1 MVKLRPKSSVDVP
14 ESDQCN
20 ELARDIMSL
29 VRQSGIYTSKDIAIW
44 KKVVEE
50 DRRAENLKGLSG
62 MYDSVDRAVL
72 AVKRMQGNYYSK
84 INSALSRGVF
94 SQKEAEFSKQVFASV
109 DIGLRE
115 KMLKTIDKHIS
126 TSEKL
131 LNEFEQSLIKDLLTS
146 SEVKE
151 FSEKFRNAPYETRE
165 EILTDLVNRV
175 DGRNNQ
181 LESWEVVRILV
192 ESSSNFIDSEWL
204 QANIQRLSVFKNIP
218 AFKKILDVLKSK
230 LSSVKR
236 ENISSGSIN
245 SSNASSEISD
255 DLYSDVLKESSAKN
269 KVSPRKSATKNK
281 IKVIAE
287 AIVAMDANNANV
299 ATDSAMEVATNA
311 DNATDSEIEVA
322 TDSSTVIESAMGV
335 APQSNIKFSD
345 AEISNMQD
353 ENAQVDEIK
362 METNNVSEFQ
372 VRINRAFK
380 NDPDIAPTGLQMLGS
395 DKNNTGKF
403 MEVVSEVRDG
413 SVRQVQTVI
422 HKLRNSSV
430 NLSIFSV
437 DADVGVE
444 EEEFE
449 LAA

>member
-1 MVKLRPKSSVDVP
+1 MVKIRPKSSIDVS

-50 DRRAENLKGLSG
+50 DRRAENLKGLTG
-62 MYDSVDRAVL
+62 MYDAVDRAVS
-72 AVKRMQGNYYSK
+72 AVKEMKGNYYSK
-84 INSALSRGVF
+84 INSALSRGIF
-94 SQKEAEFSKQVFASV
+94 SQKDAEFSKQVFASV
-109 DIGLRE
+109 DMGLRE

-126 TSEKL
+126 TSERL
-131 LNEFEQSLIKDLLTS
+131 LNEFEQSLIKDLLTV
-146 SEVKE
+146 SEVRS
-151 FSEKFRNAPYETRE
+151 FSEKFRNASYEDRE
-165 EILTDLVNRV
+165 EILIGLVNKV

-192 ESSSNFIDSEWL
+192 ESSSNILDSEWL
-204 QANIQRLSVFKNIP
+204 QANIQRLSSFKNIP
-218 AFKKILDVLKSK
+218 AFKKILDVLRSK
-230 LSSVKR
+230 LSSTKR
-236 ENISSGSIN
+236 ENISGSSIN
-245 SSNASSEISD
+245 SSNASDEISD
-255 DLYSDVLKESSAKN
+255 DLHSDVLKESSDN
-269 KVSPRKSATKNK
+269 NNVSSRKSDTKNK

-287 AIVAMDANNANV
+287 AIVAIDANNANV

-311 DNATDSEIEVA
+311 DNATDTEIEVQTDPSTV
-322 TDSSTVIESAMGV
+322 TDSAMEV
-335 APQSNIKFSD
+335 ATQSDIKFSD
-345 AEISNMQD
+345 TEISNMQD
-353 ENAQVDEIK
+353 ENPKADEIQ

-372 VRINRAFK
+372 ARINRAFK

-395 DKNNTGKF
+395 DKDNTGKF

-437 DADVGVE
+437 EIE
-444 EEEFE
+444 EEE
-449 LAA
+449 LTKAA

>member
-50 DRRAENLKGLSG
+50 DRRAENLKGLTG
-62 MYDSVDRAVL
+62 MYDAVDRAVS
-72 AVKRMQGNYYSK
+72 AVKEMKGNYYSK
-84 INSALSRGVF
+84 INSALSRGIF
-94 SQKEAEFSKQVFASV
+94 SQKDAEFSKQVFASV
-109 DIGLRE
+109 DMGLRE

-126 TSEKL
+126 TSERL
-131 LNEFEQSLIKDLLTS
+131 LNEFEQSLIKDLLTV
-146 SEVKE
+146 SEVRS
-151 FSEKFRNAPYETRE
+151 FSEKFRNASYEDRE
-165 EILTDLVNRV
+165 EILIGLVNKV

-192 ESSSNFIDSEWL
+192 ESSSNILDSEWL
-204 QANIQRLSVFKNIP
+204 QANIQRLSSFKNIP
-218 AFKKILDVLKSK
+218 AFKKILDVLRSK
-230 LSSVKR
+230 LSSTKR
-236 ENISSGSIN
+236 ENISGSSIN
-245 SSNASSEISD
+245 SSNASDEISD
-255 DLYSDVLKESSAKN
+255 DLHSDVLKESSDN
-269 KVSPRKSATKNK
+269 NNVSSRKSDTKNK

-287 AIVAMDANNANV
+287 AIVAIDANNANV

-311 DNATDSEIEVA
+311 DNATDTEIEVQ
-322 TDSSTVIESAMGV
+322 TDPSTVTESAMEV
-335 APQSNIKFSD
+335 ATQSDIKFSD

-353 ENAQVDEIK
+353 ENPKADEIQ
-362 METNNVSEFQ
+362 MGTNNVSEFQ
-372 VRINRAFK
+372 ARINRAFK

-395 DKNNTGKF
+395 DKDNTGKF

-437 DADVGVE
+437 EIE
-444 EEEFE
+444 EEE
-449 LAA
+449 LTKAA